1 MKIFNF
7 YPKWHQIPP
16 ILRSDDL
23 GWPRKPFFLNHWT
36 NSFILVYNLSRFEN
50 VWILTPNDPKYPQVT
65 STPNLQNKNLYPVL
79 GFNLSYLKLWLVNCV
94 TSYLKNKP
102 KPEAHKT
109 GSRTNSEKS
118 IREKYSF
125 REFWRWDRGVLCFR
139 ELIFFLFLREK
150 IMRNFFFQKKT
161 VKIFGSCKR
170 SSEFR
175 LLIRYKPKNLRYKWF
190 FGFGNFRISAKG
202 LRHLGC

>member
-1 MKIFNF
+1 MT
-7 YPKWHQIPP
+7 
-16 ILRSDDL
+16 SDDL
-23 GWPRKPFFLNHWT
+23 ENHLFLMTGPRASFLYLISLGLKMFGFWPQM
-36 NSFILVYNLSRFEN
+36 
-50 VWILTPNDPKYPQVT
+50 TPN
-65 STPNLQNKNLYPVL
+65 TPNWPQPQTCKIKYLYPVL

-94 TSYLKNKP
+94 TSYWKNKP
-102 KPEAHKT
+102 KPEVAHKT

-170 SSEFR
+170 SSDFR

>member
-1 MKIFNF
+1 MT
-7 YPKWHQIPP
+7 
-16 ILRSDDL
+16 SDDL
-23 GWPRKPFFLNHWT
+23 ENHFFLIT
-36 NSFILVYNLSRFEN
+36 EQIASFWCIICLGLKMFEF
-50 VWILTPNDPKYPQVT
+50 WPQMTPNTPKWPQPQT
-65 STPNLQNKNLYPVL
+65 CKIKNLYPVL

-94 TSYLKNKP
+94 TSYWKNKP
-102 KPEAHKT
+102 KPEVAHKT

-150 IMRNFFFQKKT
+150 IMRNLKRKNGE
-161 VKIFGSCKR
+161 ILGSCKR
-170 SSEFR
+170 SSAFG
-175 LLIRYKPKNLRYKWF
+175 LPIRYKPKNLRYKWF